1 MSKNPTGALANP
13 NAARDHARSMGG
25 TVVEAMPTLP
35 PAAPGLPAGVTPDAL
50 LWEETLAPGGYATR
64 RLPRGSRL
72 RLLDMKGDAC
82 ASLQIF
88 NAEMPTERYSF
99 ADTVKIQWNAYLAQG
114 KFLLSDMGRVLMSIA
129 EDTTTQDNGAGT
141 HDTFSGTS
149 NAYTNAAK
157 YGDGRNSGQFPN
169 GRDRFLLGAA
179 KHGLQRRDIH
189 AAVTLFKGARIADD
203 GTIQPQIGPFE
214 PDREV
219 VLRAEMEV
227 IVVIANVPHVLD
239 PRPDY
244 TVTPLRLT
252 AWRGLVAAEDDPIR
266 NATPEGLRAF
276 LNVEDYYR
284 R

>member
-1 MSKNPTGALANP
+1 MTSALANP
-13 NAARDHARSMGG
+13 NAARDHARAQGG
-25 TVVEAMPTLP
+25 TVVEAMPILP
-35 PAAPGLPAGVTPDAL
+35 PAAPDLPEGVPASDL

-72 RLLDMKGDAC
+72 RLIDTKGDAC

-99 ADTVKIQWNAYLAQG
+99 ADTVKIQWNAYLAKG
-114 KFLLSDMGRVLMSIA
+114 KFLLSDMGRVLMSLV
-129 EDTTTQDNGAGT
+129 EDTTGGT

-149 NAYTNAAK
+149 NAHTNAAK

-203 GTIQPQIGPFE
+203 GTIEPQIGPFA
-214 PDREV
+214 PGREV
-219 VLRAEMEV
+219 VLRAEMDV

-239 PRPDY
+239 PRPEY
-244 TVTPLRLT
+244 TVTPLRAT
-252 AWRGLVAAEDDPIR
+252 AWRGRVAAEDDPIR
-266 NATPEGLRAF
+266 TATPEGLRAF

>member
-1 MSKNPTGALANP
+1 MTTALAHP
-13 NAARDHARSMGG
+13 TAARDHARAQGG
-25 TVVEAMPTLP
+25 TVVEAMPILP
-35 PAAPGLPAGVTPDAL
+35 PTAPDLPEDVDASDL
-50 LWEETLAPGGYATR
+50 LWEETVAPGGYATR
-64 RLPRGSRL
+64 RLSRGSRL
-72 RLLDMKGDAC
+72 RLIDTKGDAC

-99 ADTVKIQWNAYLAQG
+99 ADTVKIQWNAYLAEG
-114 KFLLSDMGRVLMSIA
+114 KFLLSDMGRVLMSIFK
-129 EDTTTQDNGAGT
+129 DTTRGT

-189 AAVTLFKGARIADD
+189 AAITLFKGAKIGDD
-203 GTIQPQIGPFE
+203 GTIEPQIGPFE
-214 PDREV
+214 PGREV
-219 VLRAEMEV
+219 ILRAEMDV

-252 AWRGLVAAEDDPIR
+252 AWRGPVAAEDDPIR
-266 NATPEGLRAF
+266 TATPEGLRAF